1 MADTKYTKG
10 TTPIGEAY
18 YAHLISPEE
27 YLGKSTN
34 KLTLMLKLSPKDTEA
49 LKKKIDAEWQKF
61 VESEEGQKHKYKYDF
76 ANGFK
81 EYKDAEFFKF
91 KMTHII
97 KTQRGEWERTV
108 PMFDAACKELKEPV
122 ELGNGSKVRV
132 AYELAPYY
140 ISDKNYGI
148 SLRLV
153 GVQVLKLESVEE
165 TADSMGFHEEDGY
178 REEDNDTIPFDEV
191 AGDGDF

>member
-1 MADTKYTKG
+1 MAKNEYTKG

-18 YAHLISPEE
+18 FAHLISPEE
-27 YLGKSTN
+27 YQGKSTN

-61 VESEEGQKHKYKYDF
+61 VESEEGQKHEYV
-76 ANGFK
+76 NGVK
-81 EYKDAEFFKF
+81 EYKDDEFFKF

-108 PMFDAACKELKEPV
+108 PMFDAACKALKEPV

-132 AYELAPYY
+132 AYELAPFY
-140 ISDKNYGI
+140 ITDKNYGI
-148 SLRLV
+148 VLRLV

-165 TADSMGFHEEDGY
+165 TADSMGFHEEAGY
-178 REEDNDTIPFDEV
+178 REEDNDTIPFDE
-191 AGDGDF
+191 ADGDGDF